1 MHDDIDDF
9 EEYLGPSKS
18 SLKRDMHALQAL
30 GARLTELSDAQ
41 LKKIPIDDDS
51 LLEAIL
57 LARRIKA
64 HGGLRRQLQF
74 IGKLMR
80 NVDAQPIID
89 AVAELDGQSQASA
102 ARFQRLE
109 ALRDELLSKGDAGIE
124 SILAAFP
131 DAERNQLR
139 QLMRQHQR
147 EVSSGKAPSAA
158 RKLFRYLRTLDEA
171 QGAPEADIDT
181 GMDSAENEPQF

>member
-1 MHDDIDDF
+1 MHDDMDDF
-9 EEYLGPSKS
+9 EEDLGPSKS
-18 SLKRDMHALQAL
+18 SRKRDMHALQAL
-30 GARLTELSDAQ
+30 GTRLTQLSDAQ
-41 LKKIPIDDDS
+41 LKKIPIEDDS

-57 LARRIKA
+57 LARQIKA

-80 NVDAQPIID
+80 NIDAQPIID
-89 AVAELDGQSQASA
+89 AIAELDGQSQASA
-102 ARFQRLE
+102 ARFHRLE
-109 ALRDELLSKGDAGIE
+109 ALRDELLNKGDAGIE
-124 SILAAFP
+124 SVLAVFP

-147 EVSSGKAPSAA
+147 EVSSGKTLSAA

-171 QGAPEADIDT
+171 QGFAEADPDVNP
-181 GMDSAENEPQF
+181 DSDQPES

>member
-1 MHDDIDDF
+1 MRDDIDDF

-30 GARLTELSDAQ
+30 GTRLTELSDAQ
-41 LKKIPIDDDS
+41 LKKIPIEDDT

-57 LARRIKA
+57 LARQIKA

-80 NVDAQPIID
+80 NIDAQPIID
-89 AVAELDGQSQASA
+89 AIAELDGRHQASA
-102 ARFQRLE
+102 ARFHRLE
-109 ALRDELLSKGDAGIE
+109 ALRDELLNKGDEGIE
-124 SILAAFP
+124 SVLAVFP
-131 DAERNQLR
+131 EAERNQLR

-147 EVSSGKAPSAA
+147 EVSSSKAPSAA

-171 QGAPEADIDT
+171 RGLIEADVETNTDL
-181 GMDSAENEPQF
+181 DQNDA

>member
-1 MHDDIDDF
+1 MHDESDDF
-9 EEYLGPSKS
+9 DEYLGPSKS
-18 SLKRDMHALQAL
+18 ALKRDMHALQAL

-41 LKKIPIDDDS
+41 LKKIPIEDDA
-51 LLEAIL
+51 LLEAVL

-64 HGGLRRQLQF
+64 HGGLRRQIQF

-109 ALRDELLSKGDAGIE
+109 VLRDELLHQGDAGIE
-124 SILAAFP
+124 RILAVFP

-171 QGAPEADIDT
+171 KGVPEAEIDT
-181 GMDSAENEPQF
+181 SMDSRQSEF